1 MDSQSI
7 AYLIVYAVIIGFGI
21 LLLVIL
27 RGVVQWWLGT
37 SEIIRLLE
45 EQNKLLSE
53 RTRNVSKPVISKTD
67 VQFGQPQSQS
77 GASGLPPAHRPTG

>member
-7 AYLIVYAVIIGFGI
+7 AYLIVYAVVIGFGI

-45 EQNKLLSE
+45 EQNKILSE
-53 RTRNVSKPVISKTD
+53 RTRNVSKPIISRTD
-67 VQFGQPQSQS
+67 VQSGQPHSQS
-77 GASGLPPAHRPTG
+77 SASVLPPARRQAE